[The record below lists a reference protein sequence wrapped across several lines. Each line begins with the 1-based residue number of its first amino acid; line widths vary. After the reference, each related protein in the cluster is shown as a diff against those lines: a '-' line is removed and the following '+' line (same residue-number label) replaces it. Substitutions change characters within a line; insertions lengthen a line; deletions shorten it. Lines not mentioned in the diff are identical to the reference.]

1 MALPREANRRRERMS
16 SREELIGGVETF
28 LDALGHNDPSRL
40 PATANVKYTENCQT
54 LPLGK
59 GMWATATPHR
69 PAKLFTVFAEPD
81 ARQVGYFGV
90 AYENGKPSLISAR
103 LKVDGGLVSEIEV
116 LVARSPEESGH
127 PRVFAPENMTEPRG
141 VFDEVLAPSERCPR
155 DEMLRITNLYFDGIV
170 AGKGEMIPV
179 LDECRRIENGVQTV
193 LNPGRGTPTGALGVV
208 EQVNTGVFRD
218 IEAARDR
225 RFPIVDE
232 ERGLV
237 FAIFLFDHPGPVTN
251 SGFVSRYSQPNS
263 MMVAELFQIRNR
275 KIYQIEA
282 VLNVFPYG
290 TKAGWE

>member
-1 MALPREANRRRERMS
+1 MS
-16 SREELIGGVETF
+16 SREELIGLIWTF
-28 LDALGHNDPSRL
+28 LDALGHNDPSLLR
-40 PATANVKYTENCQT
+40 TAHEVRYTENCQT

-69 PAKLFTVFAEPD
+69 PAKLFTVFTEVD
-81 ARQVGYFGV
+81 AGQAGYFGV
-90 AYENGKPSLISAR
+90 AHENGKPSLISAR
-103 LKVDGGLVSEIEV
+103 LKVEHGLVSEIEV
-116 LVARSPEESGH
+116 LVARSPEESGQL
-127 PRVFAPENMTEPRG
+127 RVFAPENMTEPRG
-141 VFDEVLAPSERCPR
+141 VFDEVLASGERCAR

-170 AGKGEMIPV
+170 AGKGGMIPV
-179 LDECRRIENGVQTV
+179 LDDCRRIENGVQTV
-193 LNPGRGTPTGALGVV
+193 LNPARGTLTSALGVAA
-208 EQVNTGVFRD
+208 QVDTGVFRD

-290 TKAGWE
+290 TKPGWV

>member
-1 MALPREANRRRERMS
+1 MHGRD
-16 SREELIGGVETF
+16 ELIGFVWTF

-40 PATANVKYTENCQT
+40 PVAPDVKFTENCQR

-59 GMWATATPHR
+59 GIWATATPHT
-69 PAKLFTVFAEPD
+69 PEVLFTVFAEP
-81 ARQVGYFGV
+81 AAGQVGYFGV
-90 AYENGKPSLISAR
+90 VHENAKPSLVSAR
-103 LKVDGGLVSEIEV
+103 LRVKEGLLHEIEL

-127 PRVFAPENMTEPRG
+127 PRIFAPENMTEPRG
-141 VFDEVLAPSERCPR
+141 VFDEVLPAEQRCPR
-155 DEMLRITNLYFDGIV
+155 DEMLHIVNLYFDGIV
-170 AGKGEMIPV
+170 AGKGAMIPV
-179 LDECRRIENGVQTV
+179 YNYCRRIENGVQTV
-193 LNPGRGTPTGALGVV
+193 LNPARGTPTSALGVAA
-208 EQVNTGVFRD
+208 QVDTGVFRD

-237 FAIFLFDHPGPVTN
+237 FVIFLFDHPGPVTG

-263 MMVAELFQIRNR
+263 MMVAELFQIRYR

-290 TKAGWE
+290 TRPGW

>member
-1 MALPREANRRRERMS
+1 MHGRD
-16 SREELIGGVETF
+16 ELIGFVWTF

-40 PATANVKYTENCQT
+40 PVAPDVKFTENCQR

-59 GMWATATPHR
+59 GIWATATPHT
-69 PAKLFTVFAEPD
+69 PEVLFTVFAEP
-81 ARQVGYFGV
+81 AAGQVGYFGV
-90 AYENGKPSLISAR
+90 VHENAKPSLVSAR
-103 LKVDGGLVSEIEV
+103 LRVEEGLLHEIEL

-127 PRVFAPENMTEPRG
+127 PRIFAPENMTEPRG
-141 VFDEVLAPSERCPR
+141 VFDEVLPAEQRCPR
-155 DEMLRITNLYFDGIV
+155 DEMLHIVNLYFDGIV
-170 AGKGEMIPV
+170 AGKGAMIPV
-179 LDECRRIENGVQTV
+179 YNYCRRIENGVQTV
-193 LNPGRGTPTGALGVV
+193 LNPARGTPTSALGVAA
-208 EQVNTGVFRD
+208 QVDTGVFRD

-237 FAIFLFDHPGPVTN
+237 FVIFLFDHPGPVTG

-263 MMVAELFQIRNR
+263 MMVAELFQIRYR

-290 TKAGWE
+290 TRPGW